1 MGRTQ
6 IELATDTLRNLLL
19 HLEVLAEMGVPPQIP
34 AELADSCRRI
44 ARLAEASVGASVG
57 KASTDDRTPAPR
69 AGELPEPQPNGG
81 EMMRLKARIVAESQP
96 FVPPR
101 TTVRVAV
108 LSVVQPGEEVSAG
121 VVVERLKNL
130 GVTTNPDTV
139 SNELSRWTPEGVLE
153 RPSRGKYRLILTDPT
168 RDHEPLAAG
177 ERPNDQE
184 GSVGD
189 AAARTEGAAM

>member
-6 IELATDTLRNLLL
+6 IELATDTLRNLLPP
-19 HLEVLAEMGVPPQIP
+19 LEALAEMGVPLQIP
-34 AELADSCRRI
+34 AELVDSCRKI
-44 ARLAEASVGASVG
+44 ARLAEAPVG
-57 KASTDDRTPAPR
+57 KASIQERTLAPR
-69 AGELPEPQPNGG
+69 AGELPEPPPNG
-81 EMMRLKARIVAESQP
+81 EFSPARAAELAQR
-96 FVPPR
+96 FADVRHQVPPR
-101 TTVRVAV
+101 PTVRVAV

-139 SNELSRWTPEGVLE
+139 SNELSRWTHEGVLE

-177 ERPNDQE
+177 ERPSDQE